1 MWIVFMVFIH
11 RFLIQAAR
19 NFNKRLRTQRTQC
32 LNGNWYGILLELLVE
47 ISKTNRILICQW
59 MKLKLKPVAYAVR
72 EMHKELNRIK
82 LSLLW
87 PSFALLYFIILLFLV
102 KALAVLNWIFKSLF
116 VALFTISAVHFPP
129 QARPHIHPLHVH
141 IHMYTYIFWFGSSL
155 FLQLLP
161 AFAFGRLMRLV
172 LLFVLAFFIG
182 PSGRKCF

>member
-129 QARPHIHPLHVH
+129 QARPHIHPLLH
-141 IHMYTYIFWFGSSL
+141 IYILIRIEFIFAASAGFCFWSTNATGAVVCFG
-155 FLQLLP
+155 FLYRAERAEMLLK
-161 AFAFGRLMRLV
+161 
-172 LLFVLAFFIG
+172 
-182 PSGRKCF
+182 SHS